1 MSNNT
6 VKTYLSKVII
16 SESKVMIYFREML
29 MEYHQIDFLK
39 LIVSFVFGL
48 QQDEQEI
55 KQIEKKKK
63 LIDKK
68 RS

>member
-1 MSNNT
+1 
-6 VKTYLSKVII
+6 
-16 SESKVMIYFREML
+16 MIYFREML